1 MAVFSVLAATLLLVV
16 FTRSRSNLEQ
26 PLKPLSSRATM
37 MSRNSVR
44 SMRAPP
50 AFLQAARS
58 ASTIQS
64 RSTRCFAAGEI
75 SEVDKDSYHAA
86 IKDAG
91 DKLVL
96 VDFYTD
102 WCGPCKM
109 IYPFLQELARDNAD
123 SLEIIKMNC
132 AGDNRELVNEL
143 GVRVLPTFFFYKN
156 EKNIAIVKGAKKED
170 LQNLIA
176 EHTAVSS
183 SP

>member
-1 MAVFSVLAATLLLVV
+1 MAVSLYSYFEIFNTS
-16 FTRSRSNLEQ
+16 
-26 PLKPLSSRATM
+26 SSR
-37 MSRNSVR
+37 
-44 SMRAPP
+44 
-50 AFLQAARS
+50 
-58 ASTIQS
+58 
-64 RSTRCFAAGEI
+64 
-75 SEVDKDSYHAA
+75 
-86 IKDAG
+86 
-91 DKLVL
+91 
-96 VDFYTD
+96 
-102 WCGPCKM
+102 CGPCKM

-170 LQNLIA
+170 LQNLVA